1 MSEPGGGAPVTPAD
15 DGSGSPPNPE
25 ASAPGG
31 SSAGGQPGGAAAG
44 VQVGTSSEV
53 AVRPDTPVDRR
64 ASAGVMDDRARAAL
78 EATARALPPLRRDA
92 RVGKPPRQSQWLV
105 NQLPVGMLQSD
116 FFVRFVSLFQELAG
130 TLLDNADQ
138 VDQIPDATVT
148 PLPMVGHLG
157 SWIGVDTIDASLPEE
172 LQRLIL
178 RSSSRALG
186 HRGTIKG
193 LRGYLEMLSGA
204 DAEVTDGGGIWI
216 EGEAPEDYAWV
227 RMKVQGT
234 GHLSEDEFV
243 ALVRDE
249 VPAHVRAELWVAG
262 RRVLSTDTGGP
273 PSAGSTR

>member
-1 MSEPGGGAPVTPAD
+1 MSSPPGPAD
-15 DGSGSPPNPE
+15 VPPSPSPSTPPDG
-25 ASAPGG
+25 PG
-31 SSAGGQPGGAAAG
+31 A
-44 VQVGTSSEV
+44 EV
-53 AVRPDTPVDRR
+53 AVRGESTAVATGGPAGGAGPVLDDRGR
-64 ASAGVMDDRARAAL
+64 AAVDASARG
-78 EATARALPPLRRDA
+78 LPPLRRDA
-92 RVGKPPRQSQWLV
+92 RVGKPTRSPQWLV

-130 TLLDNADQ
+130 PLMEGADQ
-138 VDQIPDATVT
+138 VDQIADATVT

-178 RSSSRALG
+178 RSSSRALS
-186 HRGTIKG
+186 HRGTIRG

-204 DAEVTDGGGIWI
+204 EAEVTDGGGVWI
-216 EGEAPEDYAWV
+216 EGGAPADYAWV

-262 RRVLSTDTGGP
+262 RRVLSTAEP
-273 PSAGSTR
+273 AGEGAR